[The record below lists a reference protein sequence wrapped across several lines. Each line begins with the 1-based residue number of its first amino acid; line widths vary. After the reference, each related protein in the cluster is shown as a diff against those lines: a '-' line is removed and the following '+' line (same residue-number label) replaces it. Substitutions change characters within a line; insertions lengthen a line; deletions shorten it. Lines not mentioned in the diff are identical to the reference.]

1 MSDKRAPIGVFDS
14 GIGGL
19 TVARELMRQ
28 LPGERL
34 IYLGDT
40 ARTPYGNKSPEN
52 LVRFAL
58 ETGGFLS
65 KQGVKLLVVA
75 CNTSSAYSLP
85 ALRKKLKV
93 PVVGVILAGARAAVG
108 RRHGQRIGV
117 IGTTATVRSGAYQ
130 RAIHA
135 LEPSAKVEARAC
147 PLFVPLVE
155 EGWTSD
161 KVASQVADR
170 YLSPLKKS
178 GVDTVVLG
186 CTHYPLLKSVLR
198 KALGPKIALVDS
210 ARETAHEV
218 SELLQATGLASGRKK
233 AAFHEHQFYVTDLPE
248 QFSTLGT
255 RFLGQRLK
263 QVRKVSLAQLA
274 KASA

>member
-1 MSDKRAPIGVFDS
+1 VRDKNAAIGVFDS

-28 LPGERL
+28 LPKERL

-58 ETGGFLS
+58 ETGGFLAA
-65 KQGVKLLVVA
+65 QGVKLLVVA

-85 ALRKKLKV
+85 ALRKRLKI

-117 IGTTATVRSGAYQ
+117 IGTSATVRSGAYQ
-130 RAIHA
+130 KAIHA
-135 LEPSAKVEARAC
+135 LEPSAKVLAQAC

-155 EGWTSD
+155 EGWASD
-161 KVASQVADR
+161 AVAAQVAER
-170 YLSPLKKS
+170 YLRPLKS
-178 GVDTVVLG
+178 QSVDTVVLG
-186 CTHYPLLKSVLR
+186 CTHYPLLKTVLR
-198 KALGPKIALVDS
+198 RALGPKIALVDS

-218 SELLQATGLASGRKK
+218 SELLQATGLGSRRGR
-233 AAFHEHQFYVTDLPE
+233 AAFSSHQFYVTDLPE
-248 QFSTLGT
+248 QFSALGT
-255 RFLGQRLK
+255 RFLGQPLK
-263 QVRKVSLAQLA
+263 HVRQVSLAQLA
-274 KASA
+274 KASL

>member
-1 MSDKRAPIGVFDS
+1 MSDKRAAIGVFDS

-34 IYLGDT
+34 VYLGDT

-58 ETGGFLS
+58 ETGGFLAG
-65 KQGVKLLVVA
+65 QGVKLLVVA

-85 ALRKKLKV
+85 ALRKKLKI

-117 IGTTATVRSGAYQ
+117 IGTSATVRSGAYQ
-130 RAIHA
+130 KAIRA
-135 LEPSAKVEARAC
+135 LEPSAKVLAQAC

-155 EGWTSD
+155 EGWSTD
-161 KVASQVADR
+161 KVAALVAER
-170 YLSPLKKS
+170 YLRPLRRE

-186 CTHYPLLKSVLR
+186 CTHYPLLKTVLR
-198 KALGPKIALVDS
+198 RALGPKIALVDS

-218 SELLQATGLASGRKK
+218 AELLQATGLASGRKK
-233 AAFHEHQFYVTDLPE
+233 TAFKDHQFYVTDLPE
-248 QFSTLGT
+248 QFSALGT

-263 QVRKVSLAQLA
+263 QVRPLSLAQLA
-274 KASA
+274 KASL

>member
-1 MSDKRAPIGVFDS
+1 VKDRRTAIGVFDS

-34 IYLGDT
+34 VYLGDT

-58 ETGGFLS
+58 ETAGFLS
-65 KQGVKLLVVA
+65 KKGVKLLVVA

-85 ALRKKLKV
+85 ALRRKLKI

-108 RRHGQRIGV
+108 LRHGQRIGV
-117 IGTTATVRSGAYQ
+117 IGTSATVRSGAYQ
-130 RAIHA
+130 KAIHA
-135 LEPSAKVEARAC
+135 LEPSAKVLAQAC

-155 EGWTSD
+155 EGWSTD
-161 KVASQVADR
+161 RVASQVAER
-170 YLSPLKKS
+170 YLRPLKRQA
-178 GVDTVVLG
+178 VDTVVLG
-186 CTHYPLLKSVLR
+186 CTHYPLLKTVLR
-198 KALGPKIALVDS
+198 RALGPKIALVDS

-218 SELLQATGLASGRKK
+218 AELLQATGLASGREKTPF
-233 AAFHEHQFYVTDLPE
+233 AEHQFYVTDLPE
-248 QFSTLGT
+248 QFSALGT
-255 RFLGQRLK
+255 RFLGQRLRRV
-263 QVRKVSLAQLA
+263 QRVSLAQLA
-274 KASA
+274 KASL

>member
-1 MSDKRAPIGVFDS
+1 MSDKRSPIGVFDS

-85 ALRKKLKV
+85 ALRKKLKI

-130 RAIHA
+130 KAIHA
-135 LEPSAKVEARAC
+135 LEPSARVEAQAC

-161 KVASQVADR
+161 KVAAQVAAR
-170 YLSPLKKS
+170 YLEPLKKG

-186 CTHYPLLKSVLR
+186 CTHYPLLKAVLR

-218 SELLQATGLASGRKK
+218 AELLQATGLASGRKK
-233 AAFHEHQFYVTDLPE
+233 TAFGEHQFYVTDLPE
-248 QFSTLGT
+248 QFSALGT
-255 RFLGQRLK
+255 RFLGQHLK
-263 QVRKVSLAQLA
+263 VVRKVTLAQLA